1 MSKTGKSAKALK
13 QPSTGK
19 KPKTIENPDAYL
31 KLSPAWRISKLHFKD
46 PYGWHILAIKDVY
59 RIQQKLLHFESMTW
73 DQILVKGKKLHHLVE
88 ITKLCKAAQDYLAE
102 ISIEDIDEVLSLR
115 LSGTERIWGILDRGV
130 VELLWWDPKHE
141 ICPSLL
147 KHT

>member
-1 MSKTGKSAKALK
+1 
-13 QPSTGK
+13 
-19 KPKTIENPDAYL
+19 
-31 KLSPAWRISKLHFKD
+31 
-46 PYGWHILAIKDVY
+46 
-59 RIQQKLLHFESMTW
+59 MTW
-73 DQILVKGKKLHHLVE
+73 DQILVKGKKSHHLVE

-102 ISIEDIDEVLSLR
+102 TSIEDIDEVLSLR